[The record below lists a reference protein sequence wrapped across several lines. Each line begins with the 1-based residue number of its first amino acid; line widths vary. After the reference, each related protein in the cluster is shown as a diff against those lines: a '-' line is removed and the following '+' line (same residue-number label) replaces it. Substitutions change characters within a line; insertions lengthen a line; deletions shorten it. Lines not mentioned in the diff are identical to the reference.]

1 MRLKIRKLKKD
12 NKVVQVFEKV
22 KGGLQKFWAPIG
34 NFSRKYLSNMAI
46 QAGIIALLL
55 ELFIESMGHKS
66 VFGGIVFLFTSPLVF
81 VLNTLIIFTTLS
93 IAWLFRRRIFVY
105 SIISLLWLAIGV
117 ANGIILQYRMTPFT
131 TTDLSFLELGISIL
145 PNYFTRQQII
155 FLCIV
160 IAIAIL
166 AFVALFIFA
175 PRRRERVN
183 FKRSLAGILVS
194 ILILTGASVTAVRT
208 GITATYFG
216 NLWDA
221 YSDYGVPYCFINTS
235 LNKGISKPTGY
246 SGDMV
251 ADALSK
257 KELAKQTSETASEKK
272 IEGFP
277 NIIFLQME
285 SFIDPEEIKNME
297 YSGKVVPYYK
307 ELKDNYST
315 GHLTVPAVGGG
326 TANTEFE
333 VMSGMSVRFFG
344 PGEYPYKSIL
354 KKQTCET
361 MAYDVKK
368 LGMSTHAMHNHRG
381 AFYNRNTVFPNIG
394 YDTFT
399 SLEYMNYVSK
409 TPRNW
414 SRDDVLIGEL
424 LGAMK
429 STDTKDYI
437 YAISVQGHGDYP
449 RKRII
454 EDPDITVTSNGEEL
468 SQGLKNAYEYYIQQI
483 NDMDQFLKNLT
494 KEFEKYNEDVVLVL
508 YGDHLPALDM
518 EDKDMVTGSTYK
530 TEYVIWSNYELP
542 KKDRDLQAYQLSAYI
557 QERIGMCEG
566 TLTVYHRNNWH
577 KPENSYL
584 KNLELLQYDMLYGKK
599 YVYGETNPFEPVKMK
614 MGFREIKVNEILEV
628 GSQYYI
634 SGEGFTSFS
643 KVSLNGKILD
653 TIYLSPT
660 VLKLQEKVDPSK
672 VSELKVSQV
681 EKNKEIL
688 STTE

>member
-1 MRLKIRKLKKD
+1 
-12 NKVVQVFEKV
+12 
-22 KGGLQKFWAPIG
+22 
-34 NFSRKYLSNMAI
+34 
-46 QAGIIALLL
+46 
-55 ELFIESMGHKS
+55 
-66 VFGGIVFLFTSPLVF
+66 
-81 VLNTLIIFTTLS
+81 
-93 IAWLFRRRIFVY
+93 
-105 SIISLLWLAIGV
+105 
-117 ANGIILQYRMTPFT
+117 
-131 TTDLSFLELGISIL
+131 
-145 PNYFTRQQII
+145 
-155 FLCIV
+155 
-160 IAIAIL
+160 
-166 AFVALFIFA
+166 
-175 PRRRERVN
+175 
-183 FKRSLAGILVS
+183 
-194 ILILTGASVTAVRT
+194 
-208 GITATYFG
+208 
-216 NLWDA
+216 
-221 YSDYGVPYCFINTS
+221 
-235 LNKGISKPTGY
+235 
-246 SGDMV
+246 
-251 ADALSK
+251 
-257 KELAKQTSETASEKK
+257 
-272 IEGFP
+272 
-277 NIIFLQME
+277 
-285 SFIDPEEIKNME
+285 
-297 YSGKVVPYYK
+297 
-307 ELKDNYST
+307 
-315 GHLTVPAVGGG
+315 VPAVGGG

-494 KEFEKYNEDVVLVL
+494 KELEKYNEEVVLVL